1 MWIFAILAI
10 AVAALILLIVALLAG
25 PLIAPLYEVVVNDP
39 AVQRVGFDVGV
50 EVSARIGLKFVLP
63 LLALSLVLWF
73 LVMRLIDDA
82 YMGVR
87 RR

>member
-1 MWIFAILAI
+1 MWILAILAI
-10 AVAALILLIVALLAG
+10 AIAALILLIVALLAG

-50 EVSARIGLKFVLP
+50 EVSARIGLQFVLP